1 MKKFAR
7 ALCLILV
14 MLFTA
19 AMLSGGMPA
28 KAMGGSV
35 DMGDVVQLGDF
46 RGTSLYIVFYPK
58 ELETS
63 DRTWPVVVWANGTM
77 CAPVLY
83 TNLLK
88 SIAAQGFVVV
98 TNSDVMSAN
107 GKSQIAALDYIL
119 DQNTKA
125 GSVFCGRIDTARVAA
140 AGHSQGGRSTV
151 NAAAADRRFC
161 CAVSIAGSPFTSE
174 AKKLSAPT
182 LFLTGTADMVVMSS
196 MWVKPAYKNCKG
208 PAVYASLKNGIHTS
222 CMLNPDQYVN
232 YCVQWLR
239 AWMYGDAAAMGM
251 FRFGGALSRDSGWKD
266 FAAKNF

>member
-1 MKKFAR
+1 MKKWIR
-7 ALCLILV
+7 LPCLFMAILLV
-14 MLFTA
+14 TL
-19 AMLSGGMPA
+19 MLSGGMSA
-28 KAMGGSV
+28 AAVGGSV

-46 RGTSLYIVFYPK
+46 ECPNLHIVFYPK

-83 TNLLK
+83 TGLLK
-88 SIAAQGFVVV
+88 GLAAQGYVVV

-119 DQNTKA
+119 EQNAKTD
-125 GSVFCGRIDTARVAA
+125 SVFFGKIDPSRVAA

-151 NAAAADRRFC
+151 NAAAADSRFR

-182 LFLTGTADMVVMSS
+182 LFLTGTMDLIVMSA
-196 MWVKPAYKNCKG
+196 MWVRPAYKNCTG
-208 PAVYASLKNGIHTS
+208 PAVYASLKGGVHTS
-222 CMLNPDQYVN
+222 CMLNPNVYLP
-232 YCVQWLR
+232 YCVQWLS
-239 AWMYGDAAAMGM
+239 AWLDGDAAALGA
-251 FRFGGALSRDSGWKD
+251 FLPGGTLAQDSAWKD
-266 FAAKNF
+266 FAAKGF